1 MNASAV
7 RIAQR
12 SRLFNRQAALYTDK
26 YELTMAEA
34 YFKEDVHEAPGCFD
48 YSFRSSPFESGFVV
62 FAGLQDVLEALAD
75 YRFDEYDIAFL
86 ANDGFDEKFLRYL
99 EEFRFRGNV
108 RSMREGEI
116 VFPVEPILRVT
127 GTLIETQIV
136 ETMILNI
143 LNFQSLVATKA
154 ARIRM
159 VAGERG
165 LSDFGLRRAH
175 ALGGISASRAA
186 VIGGFD
192 STSNMVS
199 AERYGLNAAGTMA
212 HSFVQSYDDELEA
225 FRAFARSHPDSCILL
240 VDTYDT
246 LRSGIPNAIRVAK
259 EMEERGDR
267 LRGIRLDSGD
277 LAWLARRARK
287 MLDDA
292 GLGHVQIAA
301 SNQLDEHVIRS
312 LLQQDAPIDLFGVGT
327 SLVTGDPDGALDGV
341 YKLSAAYGEPRLKI
355 SETRAKIT
363 LPGYKTVLRYA
374 NGQNMFEADAVVLE
388 SERDGNGNGNGGGS
402 GSGSGT
408 DHPHALESSPITEME
423 HPFAE
428 EKRKS
433 LEAYSCEELHG
444 DVMRDGK
451 IIGEEHEIDDIAAY
465 AQTRLSQLP
474 MEYKRFENPHVY
486 KVGISAELAELRTK
500 LVEQHQEDTS

>member
-1 MNASAV
+1 MTDHSHL
-7 RIAQR
+7 R
-12 SRLFNRQAALYTDK
+12 SRLLERQAALYTDK

-34 YFKEDVHEAPGCFD
+34 YFREDVHEAPACFD
-48 YSFRSSPFESGFVV
+48 YSFRSNPFDSGFVV
-62 FAGLQDVLEALAD
+62 FAGLQDVLDVLAE

-86 ANDGFDEKFLRYL
+86 ANDGFDERFLRYL
-99 EEFRFRGNV
+99 EEFRFRGSV

-116 VFPVEPILRVT
+116 VFPVETVLRVT
-127 GTLIETQIV
+127 GTLLETQIV

-154 ARIRM
+154 ARMRM

-175 ALGGISASRAA
+175 GLGGISASRAA
-186 VIGGFD
+186 IIGGFD

-199 AERYGLNAAGTMA
+199 AERYGLLAAGTMA
-212 HSFVQSYDDELEA
+212 HSFVQSYNDELQA
-225 FRAFARSHPDSCILL
+225 FRAFARTLPDSCILL

-259 EMEERGDR
+259 EMEERGER

-287 MLDDA
+287 MLDDE
-292 GLGHVQIAA
+292 GLEYVKIAA

-341 YKLSAAYGEPRLKI
+341 YKLSAAHGQPRLKI

-363 LPGYKTVLRYA
+363 LPGHKTVLRYT
-374 NGQNMFEADAVVLE
+374 NGRNMFEADAVILE
-388 SERDGNGNGNGGGS
+388 AERRGS
-402 GSGSGT
+402 IGSSGT
-408 DHPHALESSPITEME
+408 DHPQALESSPIEEME
-423 HPFAE
+423 HPFEE
-428 EKRKS
+428 EKHKS
-433 LEAYSCEELHG
+433 LRQYSCEELHG
-444 DVMRDGK
+444 EVMRDGK
-451 IIGEEHEIDDIAAY
+451 ISGQDYSIEDIADY
-465 AQTRLSQLP
+465 VHSRLAQLP

-486 KVGISAELAELRTK
+486 KVGISAELSDLRTT
-500 LVEQHQEDTS
+500 LVEQHQEKAS